1 MKTLKI
7 FTAVLLALAN
17 LSLNSSQP
25 KETLNGKWKLICF
38 HDLETNIQDCRPA
51 DERSRFITL
60 TFTDDGKE
68 GTLEGQT
75 TTNKVWG
82 SYQIFNGNQ
91 MKVKEFGGTKV
102 GESGWGGYMLWK
114 TISQSSSFS
123 YHFDTLL
130 IYYDFDTKAMKFID
144 AEK

>member
-1 MKTLKI
+1 MKILKTL
-7 FTAVLLALAN
+7 TAVIFALSN
-17 LSLNSSQP
+17 LSLSFSQP

-38 HDLETNIQDCRPA
+38 HDFETNIQDCRPV
-51 DERSRFITL
+51 DERSRFISL

-91 MKVKEFGGTKV
+91 MKVKEFGGTKM
-102 GESGWGGYMLWK
+102 GEFGWGGYTFWK
-114 TISQSSSFS
+114 TIRQSSSFTYNS
-123 YHFDTLL
+123 DTLL
-130 IYYDFDTKAMKFID
+130 IYYDHDTKAMKFIE